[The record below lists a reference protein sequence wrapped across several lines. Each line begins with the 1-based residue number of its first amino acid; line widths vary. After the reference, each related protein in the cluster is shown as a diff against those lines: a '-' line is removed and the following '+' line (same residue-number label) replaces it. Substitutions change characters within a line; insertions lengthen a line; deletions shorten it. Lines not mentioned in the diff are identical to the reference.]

1 MHGLRC
7 EQARCGVSQACC
19 GVQLV
24 PSRDAL
30 FAALGTPGEEMM
42 QQLVATIDAFEPL
55 LLKVQ
60 GFLVQHNLDFQT
72 KV

>member
-1 MHGLRC
+1 M
-7 EQARCGVSQACC
+7 
-19 GVQLV
+19 QLV
-24 PSRDAL
+24 PSREAL

-42 QQLVATIDAFEPL
+42 QQVTATIAAFEPL

-60 GFLVQHNLDFQT
+60 GFLVQQNLDFQT